1 MGPPPGLS
9 NPSDQDLVA
18 SILDGNAEAYRELHG
33 RYERRIYLGI
43 LRVVR
48 DPEAAQ
54 DLTQNTML
62 KMYQELSSYRP
73 EFPFWPWLRT
83 IAKNTAFDE
92 IRRRRLDTRKRQE
105 WLIETSGGR
114 RLTEGVPAIDQT
126 SSDPFNVDV
135 ARFRQELA
143 EALPQL
149 QELYRRCYERRDLER
164 RPYQDIAKELHMS
177 EATARKSVNR
187 ARRKLQ
193 QILGSIR
200 RFLLEKSPV

>member
-9 NPSDQDLVA
+9 SKSDQDVIR
-18 SILDGNAEAYRELHG
+18 SILEGNADAYRELHD
-33 RYERRIYLGI
+33 RYQRRIYLGI

-48 DPEAAQ
+48 DPDAAQ
-54 DLTQNTML
+54 DITQNTML
-62 KMYQELSSYRP
+62 KMYQELPRYRP
-73 EFPFWPWLRT
+73 EYPFWPWLRT
-83 IAKNTAFDE
+83 IARNTAFDE
-92 IRRRRLDTRKRQE
+92 IRRQQLDTRKRQE
-105 WLIETSGGR
+105 WLNETSAGR

-126 SSDPFNVDV
+126 PSDPFNVDV
-135 ARFRQELA
+135 ASFRQELA

-164 RPYQDIAKELHMS
+164 QSYEDIAKELHMS